1 MTAWLKKGD
10 LSRMLDWLIWAFLF
24 HTGAILLRTYG
35 LEPQIQTILWKLG
48 NLTLAAYAGYWIDRR
63 AFYRYRIEM
72 SSPPLEQ
79 VRRAIVI
86 AAAMVAVGL
95 GL

>member
-1 MTAWLKKGD
+1 MNWLKNKD
-10 LSRMLDWLIWAFLF
+10 LARMIDWLVMALMF
-24 HTGAILLRTYG
+24 HIAAIILRQHQ
-35 LEPQIQTILWKLG
+35 LEPQIQTVLWKLG

-63 AFYRYRIEM
+63 VFGLRLYVGC
-72 SSPPLEQ
+72 PPLEQ
-79 VRRAIVI
+79 IRRAIIV

>member
-1 MTAWLKKGD
+1 MSRWLKNRD
-10 LSRMLDWLIWAFLF
+10 LGRMVDWLVMALCF
-24 HTGAILLRTYG
+24 HVAAIVLRTHQ
-35 LEPQIQTILWKLG
+35 LEPQIQTVLWKLG

-63 AFYRYRIEM
+63 TFRGRLDLT
-72 SSPPLEQ
+72 SPPGEQ
-79 VRRAIVI
+79 MRRAIIV

>member
-1 MTAWLKKGD
+1 MGAWMKKSDWG
-10 LSRMLDWLIWAFLF
+10 RMIDWLVWALLF
-24 HTGAILLRTYG
+24 HMGAIMLRHLG
-35 LEPQIQTILWKLG
+35 LEPQIQTVMWKLG

-63 AFYRYRIEM
+63 VFRLRID
-72 SSPPLEQ
+72 SASPAGEHL
-79 VRRAIVI
+79 RRAIIV